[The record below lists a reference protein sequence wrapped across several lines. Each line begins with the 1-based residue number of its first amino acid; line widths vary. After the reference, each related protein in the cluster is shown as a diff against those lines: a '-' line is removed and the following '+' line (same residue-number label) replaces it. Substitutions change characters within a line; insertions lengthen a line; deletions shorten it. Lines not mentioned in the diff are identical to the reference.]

1 MRRRIIQI
9 FITVLVV
16 VGLGLLHSRASDRKT
31 EDVKPRVALTFD
43 DGPHPVYTPELLDGL
58 KERQAKATFF
68 VVGKNIEGHEDI
80 IRRMDEEGHL
90 IGNHTYDHVK
100 ITGMPP
106 EQACAQITKTSSL
119 IEKITGKKT
128 EYIRPPFGAW
138 DKTLDCGFEM
148 FPVLWS
154 IDPLDWTTKN
164 TDTVVQKVLDAA
176 EEDSIILLHDF
187 YGSSVEAALRI
198 VDALQEQGYE
208 FVTVDKLILE

>member
-16 VGLGLLHSRASDRKT
+16 LGLGLLHSRASDRKT

-100 ITGMPP
+100 ITGMPRNRHVP
-106 EQACAQITKTSSL
+106 RSRK
-119 IEKITGKKT
+119 
-128 EYIRPPFGAW
+128 P
-138 DKTLDCGFEM
+138 
-148 FPVLWS
+148 
-154 IDPLDWTTKN
+154 
-164 TDTVVQKVLDAA
+164 AA
-176 EEDSIILLHDF
+176 
-187 YGSSVEAALRI
+187 
-198 VDALQEQGYE
+198 
-208 FVTVDKLILE
+208 